1 MIQFLA
7 QTGQREVTHFIILSR
22 INTSRLH
29 AGQML
34 KLSSQKQATNVVM
47 LAFESLEEGVH
58 RCCADG
64 LIPIRDRDALLKE
77 IAQRNLD
84 SNVPSEQAG
93 NVEVIDLWRVRRVV
107 EGASVNVKL
116 LAGELTITVEGEEHK
131 DERMLA
137 IEDAALKIAD
147 EQELWQRREVE
158 TLDSGITRK
167 SIKKLQDS
175 IPFP

>member
-1 MIQFLA
+1 ML
-7 QTGQREVTHFIILSR
+7 RRRTHS
-22 INTSRLH
+22 H
-29 AGQML
+29 
-34 KLSSQKQATNVVM
+34 
-47 LAFESLEEGVH
+47 
-58 RCCADG
+58 
-64 LIPIRDRDALLKE
+64 PDRDALLKE